1 MPYRYRKEHL
11 DRICE
16 FLLESSGVAFCDE
29 CLRTALEVTR
39 IIVPERNLAEMA
51 AARGFV
57 RGAGHVCV
65 LRCNTRDYHGDC
77 PQTLKTRYEKARRTR
92 ACGAQLEGIGGP
104 FAPSVF

>member
-1 MPYRYRKEHL
+1 MWLQICKEHL
-11 DRICE
+11 DRICA

-57 RGAGHVCV
+57 RGQGMCACCG
-65 LRCNTRDYHGDC
+65 
-77 PQTLKTRYEKARRTR
+77 ARRVTST
-92 ACGAQLEGIGGP
+92 AIAHKH
-104 FAPSVF
+104 